1 MNRFGLGFASRI
13 DGAELRQQRRE
24 AVEIDW
30 GAMSRGVNRG
40 RMAQLELC
48 VDDSFLEDFRRRDWD
63 CIADGKVGEDDSK
76 ENGDEQ
82 NLHSVLF
89 MEVAT

>member
-63 CIADGKVGEDDSK
+63 CIADGKVEKTIVRRMGTSK
-76 ENGDEQ
+76 IFIVFY
-82 NLHSVLF
+82 LWK
-89 MEVAT
+89 